1 MAMVYKILGQ
11 KSPAATTDFNL
22 YTVSGSKQAIIN
34 CITVANRDAGD
45 AATYQ
50 ISIRPDGAT
59 KTTDHYIAYNVQIGA
74 ASSIAL
80 KLCIT
85 LDTNDV
91 ITVQSSTA
99 LVTFNAYGVEID
111 V

>member
-34 CITVANRDAGD
+34 CITVANRDAN
-45 AATYQ
+45 AATYR
-50 ISIRPDGAT
+50 ISVRPDGAT
-59 KTTDHYIAYNVQIGA
+59 LTTDHYLAYDVQVDSN
-74 ASSIAL
+74 ASVAL
-80 KLCIT
+80 NLGIT

-91 ITVQSSTA
+91 ITVQSSSG

>member
-1 MAMVYKILGQ
+1 MAMTYKILGQ
-11 KSPAATTDFNL
+11 KSPAAATDFNL

-34 CITVANRDAGD
+34 CITVANRDANS
-45 AATYQ
+45 ATYR
-50 ISIRPDGAT
+50 ISVRPDGAT
-59 KTTDHYIAYNVQIGA
+59 LTTDHYIAYDVQVG
-74 ASSIAL
+74 SNLSVAL
-80 KLCIT
+80 NLGIT

-91 ITVQSSTA
+91 ITVQSSSG

>member
-1 MAMVYKILGQ
+1 MVYKILGQ
-11 KSPAATTDFNL
+11 KSPAAETDFNL

-34 CITVANRDAGD
+34 CITVANRDANS
-45 AATYQ
+45 ATYR
-50 ISIRPDGAT
+50 ISVRPDGASL
-59 KTTDHYIAYNVQIGA
+59 TTDHYIAYDVQVG
-74 ASSIAL
+74 SNLSVAL
-80 KLCIT
+80 NLGIT

-91 ITVQSSTA
+91 ITVQSSSG

>member
-1 MAMVYKILGQ
+1 MAIRYRVLGQ
-11 KSPAATTDFNL
+11 KSPAANSDWNI
-22 YTVSGSKQAIIN
+22 YTVNGTKDAIVN
-34 CITVANRDAGD
+34 CITVANRDANS
-45 AATYQ
+45 ATYQ
-50 ISIRPDGAT
+50 ISVRPDSAT
-59 KTTDHYIAYNVQIGA
+59 LTTDHYIAYNVQIDPG
-74 ASSIAL
+74 SSIAL
-80 KLCIT
+80 NLGLT

>member
-1 MAMVYKILGQ
+1 MAMTYKILGQ
-11 KSPAATTDFNL
+11 KSPSATTDYNL

-34 CITVANRDAGD
+34 CITVANRDANS
-45 AATYQ
+45 ATYQ
-50 ISIRPDGAT
+50 ISVRPDGAT
-59 KTTDHYIAYNVQIGA
+59 KTTDHYIAYDVQVG
-74 ASSIAL
+74 SNQSVSL
-80 KLCIT
+80 NLGIT

-91 ITVQSSTA
+91 ITVQSSSG

>member
-11 KSPAATTDFNL
+11 KSPAAATDFNL
-22 YTVSGSKQAIIN
+22 YTVSGAKQTIIN
-34 CITVANRDAGD
+34 CITIANRDAGD
-45 AATYQ
+45 AATYR
-50 ISIRPDGAT
+50 ISVRPDGAT
-59 KTTDHYIAYNVQIGA
+59 LTTDHYIAYDVQIGA
-74 ASSIAL
+74 SSSTAL
-80 KLCIT
+80 NLGIT

>member
-22 YTVSGSKQAIIN
+22 YTVSGSKQTIIN
-34 CITVANRDAGD
+34 CITVANRDANS
-45 AATYQ
+45 ATYR
-50 ISIRPDGAT
+50 ISVRPDGAT
-59 KTTDHYIAYNVQIGA
+59 LTTDHYIAYDVQVDSN
-74 ASSIAL
+74 ASVAL
-80 KLCIT
+80 NLGIT

-91 ITVQSSTA
+91 ITVQSSSG
-99 LVTFNAYGVEID
+99 LITFNAYGVEID

>member
-1 MAMVYKILGQ
+1 MAMTYKILGQ
-11 KSPAATTDFNL
+11 KSPAAETDFNL

-34 CITVANRDAGD
+34 CITVANRDANS
-45 AATYQ
+45 ATYR
-50 ISIRPDGAT
+50 ISVRPDGAT
-59 KTTDHYIAYNVQIGA
+59 LTTDHYIAYDVQVG
-74 ASSIAL
+74 SNLSVAL
-80 KLCIT
+80 NLGIT

-91 ITVQSSTA
+91 ITVQSSSG

>member
-1 MAMVYKILGQ
+1 MVYKILGQ
-11 KSPAATTDFNL
+11 KSPAAATDFNL

-34 CITVANRDAGD
+34 CITVANRDANS
-45 AATYQ
+45 ATYR
-50 ISIRPDGAT
+50 ISVRPDGASL
-59 KTTDHYIAYNVQIGA
+59 TTDHYIAYDVQVG
-74 ASSIAL
+74 SNLSVAL
-80 KLCIT
+80 NLGIT

-91 ITVQSSTA
+91 ITVQSSSG

>member
-34 CITVANRDAGD
+34 CITVANRDANS
-45 AATYQ
+45 ATYR
-50 ISIRPDGAT
+50 ISVRPDGAT
-59 KTTDHYIAYNVQIGA
+59 LTADHYIAYDVQVGSN
-74 ASSIAL
+74 SSVSL
-80 KLCIT
+80 NLGLT

>member
-1 MAMVYKILGQ
+1 MAMTYKVLGQ

-34 CITVANRDAGD
+34 CITVANRDANS
-45 AATYQ
+45 ATYR
-50 ISIRPDGAT
+50 ISVRPDGAT
-59 KTTDHYIAYNVQIGA
+59 LTTDHYIAYDVQVG
-74 ASSIAL
+74 SNLSVAL
-80 KLCIT
+80 NLGIT

-91 ITVQSSTA
+91 ITVQSSSG

>member
-1 MAMVYKILGQ
+1 MAMVYKVLGQ

-34 CITVANRDAGD
+34 CITVANRDANS
-45 AATYQ
+45 ATYR
-50 ISIRPDGAT
+50 ISVRPDGAT
-59 KTTDHYIAYNVQIGA
+59 LTADHYIAYDVQVG
-74 ASSIAL
+74 SNTSVSL
-80 KLCIT
+80 NLGLT

>member
-11 KSPAATTDFNL
+11 KSPAAATDFNL

-34 CITVANRDAGD
+34 CITVANRDANS
-45 AATYQ
+45 ATYR
-50 ISIRPDGAT
+50 ISVRPDGAT
-59 KTTDHYIAYNVQIGA
+59 LTTDHYIAYDVQVG
-74 ASSIAL
+74 SNLSVAL
-80 KLCIT
+80 NLGIT

-91 ITVQSSTA
+91 ITVQSSSGT
-99 LVTFNAYGVEID
+99 VTFNAYGVEID

>member
-11 KSPAATTDFNL
+11 KSPAAITDFNL

-34 CITVANRDAGD
+34 CITVANRDANS
-45 AATYQ
+45 ATYR
-50 ISIRPDGAT
+50 ISVRPDGAT
-59 KTTDHYIAYNVQIGA
+59 LTTDHYIAYDVQVG
-74 ASSIAL
+74 SNLSVAL
-80 KLCIT
+80 NLGIT

-91 ITVQSSTA
+91 ITVQSSSG

>member
-1 MAMVYKILGQ
+1 MAMVYKVLGQ

-34 CITVANRDAGD
+34 CITVANRDANS
-45 AATYQ
+45 ATYR
-50 ISIRPDGAT
+50 ISVRPDGAT
-59 KTTDHYIAYNVQIGA
+59 LTTDHYIAYDVQVGSN
-74 ASSIAL
+74 SSVSL
-80 KLCIT
+80 NLGLT

>member
-11 KSPAATTDFNL
+11 KSPAAETDFNL
-22 YTVSGSKQAIIN
+22 YTVSGSKQTIIN
-34 CITVANRDAGD
+34 CITVANRDAN
-45 AATYQ
+45 AATYR
-50 ISIRPDGAT
+50 ISVRPDGAT
-59 KTTDHYIAYNVQIGA
+59 LTTDHYIAYDVQVGSN
-74 ASSIAL
+74 SSVSL
-80 KLCIT
+80 NLGLT

>member
-1 MAMVYKILGQ
+1 MVYKILGQ
-11 KSPAATTDFNL
+11 KSPAAATDFNL

-34 CITVANRDAGD
+34 CITVANRDANS
-45 AATYQ
+45 ATYR
-50 ISIRPDGAT
+50 ISVRPDGAT
-59 KTTDHYIAYNVQIGA
+59 LTTDHYIAYNVQVDA
-74 ASSIAL
+74 NLSVAL
-80 KLCIT
+80 NLGIT

-91 ITVQSSTA
+91 ITVQSSSG

>member
-1 MAMVYKILGQ
+1 MAMVYKVLGQ
-11 KSPAATTDFNL
+11 KSPAAATDFNL

-34 CITVANRDAGD
+34 CITVANRDANS
-45 AATYQ
+45 ATYR
-50 ISIRPDGAT
+50 ISVRPDGASL
-59 KTTDHYIAYNVQIGA
+59 TTDHYIAYDVQVG
-74 ASSIAL
+74 SNLSVAL
-80 KLCIT
+80 NLGIT

-91 ITVQSSTA
+91 ITVQSSSG

>member
-1 MAMVYKILGQ
+1 MVYKILGQ
-11 KSPAATTDFNL
+11 KSPAAITDFNL

-34 CITVANRDAGD
+34 CITVANRDANS
-45 AATYQ
+45 ATYR
-50 ISIRPDGAT
+50 ISVRPDGASL
-59 KTTDHYIAYNVQIGA
+59 TTDHYIAYDVQVG
-74 ASSIAL
+74 SNLSVAL
-80 KLCIT
+80 NLGIT

-91 ITVQSSTA
+91 ITVQSSSG

>member
-11 KSPAATTDFNL
+11 KSPAAATDFNL
-22 YTVSGSKQAIIN
+22 YTVSGSKQTIIN
-34 CITVANRDAGD
+34 CITVANRDANS
-45 AATYQ
+45 ATYR
-50 ISIRPDGAT
+50 ISVRPDGAT
-59 KTTDHYIAYNVQIGA
+59 LTTDHYIAYDVQIG
-74 ASSIAL
+74 SNTSVAL
-80 KLCIT
+80 NLGLT

>member
-11 KSPAATTDFNL
+11 KSPAAVTDFNL

-34 CITVANRDAGD
+34 CITVANRDANS
-45 AATYQ
+45 ATYR
-50 ISIRPDGAT
+50 ISVRPDGAT
-59 KTTDHYIAYNVQIGA
+59 LTTDHYIAYDVEVGSNLSV
-74 ASSIAL
+74 AL
-80 KLCIT
+80 NLGIT

-91 ITVQSSTA
+91 ITVQSSSG

>member
-11 KSPAATTDFNL
+11 KSPAAATDFNL

-34 CITVANRDAGD
+34 CITVANRDSNS
-45 AATYQ
+45 ATYR
-50 ISIRPDGAT
+50 ISVRPDGAT
-59 KTTDHYIAYNVQIGA
+59 LTTDHYIAYDVQVDSN
-74 ASSIAL
+74 ASVAL
-80 KLCIT
+80 NLGIT

-91 ITVQSSTA
+91 ITVQSSSG

>member
-11 KSPAATTDFNL
+11 KSPAAATDFNL
-22 YTVSGSKQAIIN
+22 YTVSGSKQTIIN
-34 CITVANRDAGD
+34 CITVANRDANS
-45 AATYQ
+45 ATYR
-50 ISIRPDGAT
+50 ISVRPDGAT
-59 KTTDHYIAYNVQIGA
+59 LTEDHYLAYDVQVG
-74 ASSIAL
+74 SNLSVAL
-80 KLCIT
+80 NLGIT

-91 ITVQSSTA
+91 LTVQSSSG

>member
-1 MAMVYKILGQ
+1 MAMTYKILGQ
-11 KSPAATTDFNL
+11 KSPAAATDFNL

-34 CITVANRDAGD
+34 CITIANRDAAD
-45 AATYQ
+45 AATYR
-50 ISIRPDGAT
+50 ISVRPDGAT
-59 KTTDHYIAYNVQIGA
+59 LTNDHYLAYDVQIGA
-74 ASSIAL
+74 SSSTAL
-80 KLCIT
+80 NLGIT

-91 ITVQSSTA
+91 ITIQSSSG

>member
-1 MAMVYKILGQ
+1 MVYKILGQ

-34 CITVANRDAGD
+34 CITVANRDANS
-45 AATYQ
+45 ATYR
-50 ISIRPDGAT
+50 ISVRPDGAT
-59 KTTDHYIAYNVQIGA
+59 LTTDHYIAYDVQVGSN
-74 ASSIAL
+74 SSVSL
-80 KLCIT
+80 NLGLT